1 MNCWWPN
8 GLYSPQ
14 DDALVV
20 AQRAKSYSGG
30 DPNIGKGFQW
40 WPKGLY
46 IAEEEALLVAQRA
59 IFITRGPW
67 GSPFRGWGWPKG
79 LHRQGVIG
87 VAQRAVY

>member
-1 MNCWWPN
+1 MAQRAIHCT
-8 GLYSPQ
+8 GGY
-14 DDALVV
+14 ALVV
-20 AQRAKSYSGG
+20 AQRAISGSGG
-30 DPNIGKGFQW
+30 DPRGFQW

-46 IAEEEALLVAQRA
+46 IAEEAQLVAQRA